1 MYLAIDTFSDVA
13 GLSIFNQNQIL
24 TTQMFY
30 KKRQF
35 SDFFPYKLETIK
47 KELDFNFKT
56 LKGVIVNKGPGSYT
70 GIRVGITIAKTI
82 AYSLNIPIYAFISL
96 DAIAYKFR
104 TFNGKIHVVINA
116 GKGEAYIRSYTVKNF
131 EIFPETNLHLVKQS
145 EIYLDENEKS
155 LIVYKNINR
164 FKDYKNSIELKE
176 SVAYEGGMYA
186 IENNLKEDTYK
197 LEPVYLR
204 EL

>member
-30 KKRQF
+30 KKKQF
-35 SDFFPYKLETIK
+35 SDFLPYKLETIK
-47 KELDFNFKT
+47 KELDFNFKA
-56 LKGVIVNKGPGSYT
+56 LEGVIVNKGPGSYT

-145 EIYLDENEKS
+145 EIYLEESEKS
-155 LIVYKNINR
+155 LIVYKNINC

-204 EL
+204 GL